1 MKVIKNK
8 LKKENDDQVKR
19 ITCENCGSIL
29 EVERSDVEI
38 GNFGLSYVICPVC
51 ERQTF
56 TNVDDWDEKITID
69 NLVFPEH
76 FYHFGG
82 YGAKT
87 MDNEEI
93 ISAARRGINHFRDNP
108 KEFAWFTQSGDSS
121 VSVWNMPGDEDY
133 IVRVAKGYYE
143 VEIPYEPIDY
153 ELQDGLE
160 DY

>member
-1 MKVIKNK
+1 
-8 LKKENDDQVKR
+8 
-19 ITCENCGSIL
+19 
-29 EVERSDVEI
+29 
-38 GNFGLSYVICPVC
+38 
-51 ERQTF
+51 
-56 TNVDDWDEKITID
+56 
-69 NLVFPEH
+69 
-76 FYHFGG
+76 
-82 YGAKT
+82 